1 MTQLNEREIR
11 EHVKI
16 LGWLYIVANAIFL
29 VIGFFV
35 FTLLTGIGVAAGDPD
50 AVAVLGIVGTS
61 VGLLLAALSLP
72 GMIAGYGLL
81 TRKAWGRILALIV
94 GIINL
99 VNIPVGTVIGL
110 YALWVLMQERAVDYF
125 EPPMSAT

>member
-1 MTQLNEREIR
+1 MTQLNEREVQ

-16 LGWLYIVANAIFL
+16 LGWLYIVVNAIFL

>member
-1 MTQLNEREIR
+1 M
-11 EHVKI
+11 I

-29 VIGFFV
+29 IIGAFV

-50 AVAVLGIVGTS
+50 AVAILGVIGTS

-72 GMIAGYGLL
+72 GIIAGYGLL
-81 TRKAWGRILALIV
+81 TRRAWGRILALVV

-99 VNIPVGTVIGL
+99 VNIPIGTIIGL
-110 YALWVLMQERAVDYF
+110 YALWVLMQENAVDYF
-125 EPPMSAT
+125 EAHVPA